1 MSNTTGVLCQKGTTY
16 LSSAPVLT
24 PVFVGIRAVFGCIR
38 HCFNPRFLVVFVTC
52 FNPRFWWYS
61 SPVLTPVFGGIRHL
75 F

>member
-24 PVFVGIRAVFGCIR
+24 PVFVGIRAVFGGIR
-38 HCFNPRFLVVFVTC
+38 HCFNPS
-52 FNPRFWWYS
+52 FWWYS
-61 SPVLTPVFGGIRHL
+61 SPVLTPDFGGIRHL